1 MKNLVSKEA
10 LETAY
15 VKEELTIKECAK
27 LFNMSVGAV
36 FNYLNRYGIPTRK
49 IITEKTRRKLSESL
63 KGHPPR
69 TSYIVSEET
78 RRKISEANRGRV
90 YKPSKYGGHTKKRKD
105 GYVYVYLPE
114 HPYSSKDGYVME
126 HILVME
132 AHIGHYITRDYVV
145 HHKNHI
151 RDDNRIENLQLMTFR
166 EHAGFH
172 MRERHKLKKEKKE
185 YEQMVRSRQAC

>member
-1 MKNLVSKEA
+1 MKVCFSKSE
-10 LETAY
+10 LEKLY
-15 VKEELTIKECAK
+15 VEEERPMWECAEI
-27 LFNMSVGAV
+27 LGVATGTV
-36 FNYLNRYGIPTRK
+36 FNYLKKYGIKSRPSM
-49 IITEKTRRKLSESL
+49 TEKTKRKLSESQKKRPHRRGFHL
-63 KGHPPR
+63 
-69 TSYIVSEET
+69 SEEAK
-78 RRKISEANRGRV
+78 RKIGEANRGRV

-132 AHIGHYITRDYVV
+132 EHIGHYITRDYVV

-172 MRERHKLKKEKKE
+172 MKERQRLKKEKKE